1 MKITI
6 NIYYSGEN
14 GNAIKFINEMFSSG
28 VVDKIRNG
36 KGNISYNYYI
46 SYSNPETVLLI
57 DKWENQYA
65 LDNHHKSEMM
75 KSITELRKKY
85 NLKMHV
91 ERFIEDENNY
101 EKDKIYLI

>member
-28 VVDKIRNG
+28 VVDKIRNE

-75 KSITELRKKY
+75 KSIT
-85 NLKMHV
+85 
-91 ERFIEDENNY
+91 
-101 EKDKIYLI
+101 

>member
-28 VVDKIRNG
+28 VVDKIRNE

-57 DKWENQYA
+57 DKWENQDA
-65 LDNHHKSEMM
+65 LDNHHKSIMM
-75 KSITELRKKY
+75 ESIMKLRKKY

-101 EKDKIYLI
+101 EKDKMYIM